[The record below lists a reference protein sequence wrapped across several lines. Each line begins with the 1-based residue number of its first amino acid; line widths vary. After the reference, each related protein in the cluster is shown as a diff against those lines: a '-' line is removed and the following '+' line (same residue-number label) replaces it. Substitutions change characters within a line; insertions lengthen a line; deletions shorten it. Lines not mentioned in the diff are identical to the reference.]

1 MKEGDH
7 GWKGKR
13 KRESHYADA
22 LTLCPPL
29 SLPWLMVVDTQGSRR
44 NHLIYSGSTRWN
56 YI

>member
-1 MKEGDH
+1 MGGRE
-7 GWKGKR
+7 KR